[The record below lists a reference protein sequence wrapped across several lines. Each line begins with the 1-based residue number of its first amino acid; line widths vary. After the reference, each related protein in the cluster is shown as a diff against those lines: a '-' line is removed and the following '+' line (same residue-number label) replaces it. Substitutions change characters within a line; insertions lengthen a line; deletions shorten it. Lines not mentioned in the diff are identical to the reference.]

1 MPFSNQCRSSPC
13 VLGYGVCGMCCGITI
28 LDAWYRFARPSLL
41 AITTYLQGS
50 KNNGRPDAAAC
61 LFKEFVFFD
70 HLYKGGTQYR
80 TAALLRI
87 AGDPSRGCAAIRQ
100 VWSNTSIGY
109 SRYGANVAT
118 SLSKLIML
126 AQEYQS
132 RFVRSSVLPGDR
144 AKSKQIDQHMLES
157 CALVL

>member
-1 MPFSNQCRSSPC
+1 MIS
-13 VLGYGVCGMCCGITI
+13 
-28 LDAWYRFARPSLL
+28 DAWCRFAQPFLL

-50 KNNGRPDAAAC
+50 KNNRWPDAAAC
-61 LFKEFVFFD
+61 HSKEFVFFD

-87 AGDPSRGCAAIRQ
+87 DGDPSRGCAAIRQ
-100 VWSNTSIGY
+100 VWSNASIGY
-109 SRYGANVAT
+109 SRYGTNVAT

-144 AKSKQIDQHMLES
+144 AKSKKIDQHIPES